1 MRHNISSFLRT
12 VIAVTCGWVTGRMME
27 LFLPLES
34 LITITAV
41 TIPLII
47 LLAFAEIC
55 RAIRMHRLITNTN
68 KIISAIK
75 KQAEAGNTGKDDG
88 S

>member
-1 MRHNISSFLRT
+1 MKQFVTWLA
-12 VIAVTCGWVTGRMME
+12 AVAGGWVTGRMME
-27 LFLPLES
+27 LFLPVEV